1 MKIMS
6 IKKIVEAKIE
16 DKATTEDLFAVV
28 NRIANISND
37 LNNATSNIRELKSK
51 LDKALNTADSTFKEE
66 VQNLN
71 ITIENFKKNTISS
84 SKEIYKHLI
93 NICFF
98 IVLISILGAFYKFLG
113 AEAID
118 YIYIFVIGFLGAGA
132 GIILSIYSI
141 IKL

>member
-6 IKKIVEAKIE
+6 IKKVVETNKE

-28 NRIANISND
+28 NRIANISSD

-71 ITIENFKKNTISS
+71 ITIENFKKSTISS
-84 SKEIYKHLI
+84 SKEFYKYLI

-98 IVLISILGAFYKFLG
+98 IVLITILWLFYKVLG
-113 AEAID
+113 VKGVD
-118 YIYIFVIGFLGAGA
+118 YIYIFVIGFLNAGA
-132 GIILSIYSI
+132 GIILSLYSI
-141 IKL
+141 KKL

>member
-1 MKIMS
+1 MS

-28 NRIANISND
+28 NRIANISGD
-37 LNNATSNIRELKSK
+37 LNNATSNIKELKTK

-66 VQNLN
+66 VQDLIN
-71 ITIENFKKNTISS
+71 TIENFKKNTISS
-84 SKEIYKHLI
+84 SKEFYKYLI

-98 IVLISILGAFYKFLG
+98 IVLISILWVFYIGLG
-113 AEAID
+113 DKAVD

-141 IKL
+141 FKL

>member
-6 IKKIVEAKIE
+6 IKKVVETNKE

-98 IVLISILGAFYKFLG
+98 IVLISILWVFYKFLG

-132 GIILSIYSI
+132 GIILSLYSI
-141 IKL
+141 KKL

>member
-1 MKIMS
+1 MS
-6 IKKIVEAKIE
+6 IKKVVEAKIE

-66 VQNLN
+66 VQNLTL
-71 ITIENFKKNTISS
+71 TIENFKKNTISS

-113 AEAID
+113 VEAID

>member
-1 MKIMS
+1 MS

-28 NRIANISND
+28 NRIANISGD
-37 LNNATSNIRELKSK
+37 LNNATSNIRELKTK

-66 VQNLN
+66 VQDLIN
-71 ITIENFKKNTISS
+71 TIENFKKNTISS
-84 SKEIYKHLI
+84 SKEFYKYLI

-98 IVLISILGAFYKFLG
+98 IVLISILWVFYIGLG
-113 AEAID
+113 VKAVD
-118 YIYIFVIGFLGAGA
+118 YIYIFVIGFLGAVA
-132 GIILSIYSI
+132 GIIISIYSI

>member
-1 MKIMS
+1 MS

-28 NRIANISND
+28 NRIANISGD
-37 LNNATSNIRELKSK
+37 LNNATSNIKELKTK

-66 VQNLN
+66 VQDLIN
-71 ITIENFKKNTISS
+71 TIENFKKNTISS
-84 SKEIYKHLI
+84 SKEFYKYLI

-98 IVLISILGAFYKFLG
+98 IVLITILWVFYIGLG
-113 AEAID
+113 VKAVD
-118 YIYIFVIGFLGAGA
+118 YIYIFVIGFLGAGT

>member
-6 IKKIVEAKIE
+6 IKKVVETNKE

-37 LNNATSNIRELKSK
+37 LNNATSNIRELKTK
-51 LDKALNTADSTFKEE
+51 LDTALDKGNNTIKEE
-66 VQNLN
+66 VQDLVN
-71 ITIENFKKNTISS
+71 TIESFKKNTIAS
-84 SKEIYKHLI
+84 SKEVIKVLI
-93 NICFF
+93 NISLF
-98 IVLISILGAFYKFLG
+98 ITLLSLLIVFYKVLG
-113 AEAID
+113 VKAVD
-118 YIYIFVIGFLGAGA
+118 YIYFFIMGFLGSGA

>member
-6 IKKIVEAKIE
+6 IKKVVEAKIE

-37 LNNATSNIRELKSK
+37 LNNATSNIRELKTK
-51 LDKALNTADSTFKEE
+51 LDTALDKGNNTIKEE
-66 VQNLN
+66 VQDLVN
-71 ITIENFKKNTISS
+71 TIESFKKNTISS

>member
-1 MKIMS
+1 MS
-6 IKKIVEAKIE
+6 IKKVVEAKIE

-28 NRIANISND
+28 NRIANISGD
-37 LNNATSNIRELKSK
+37 LNNATSNIKELKTK

-84 SKEIYKHLI
+84 NREFYKYLI

-98 IVLISILGAFYKFLG
+98 IVLISILWVFYIGLG
-113 AEAID
+113 DKAVD
-118 YIYIFVIGFLGAGA
+118 YIYIFVIGFLSAGA
-132 GIILSIYSI
+132 GIILSLYSI
-141 IKL
+141 HKL

>member
-6 IKKIVEAKIE
+6 IKKVVETNKE

-28 NRIANISND
+28 NRIANISSD

-71 ITIENFKKNTISS
+71 ITIENFKKSTISS
-84 SKEIYKHLI
+84 SKEFYKYLI

-98 IVLISILGAFYKFLG
+98 IVLITILWLFYKVLG
-113 AEAID
+113 VKVVD
-118 YIYIFVIGFLGAGA
+118 YIYIFIMGFLGAGA
-132 GIILSIYSI
+132 GIILNLYSIY
-141 IKL
+141 KL

>member
-6 IKKIVEAKIE
+6 IKKVVETNKE

-37 LNNATSNIRELKSK
+37 LNNATSSIRELKTK
-51 LDKALNTADSTFKEE
+51 LDKALNTADNNIKEE
-66 VQNLN
+66 VQDLVN
-71 ITIENFKKNTISS
+71 TIDNFKKNTISS
-84 SKEIYKHLI
+84 NKEIYKHLI

-98 IVLISILGAFYKFLG
+98 IVLISILGAFYKFLEV
-113 AEAID
+113 EAIN

-132 GIILSIYSI
+132 GIILSLYSI

>member
-1 MKIMS
+1 MS

-28 NRIANISND
+28 NRIANISGD
-37 LNNATSNIRELKSK
+37 LNNATSNIRELKTK

-66 VQNLN
+66 VQDLIN
-71 ITIENFKKNTISS
+71 IIENFKKNTISS
-84 SKEIYKHLI
+84 SKEFYKYLI

-98 IVLISILGAFYKFLG
+98 IVLISILWVFYIGLG
-113 AEAID
+113 DKAVD
-118 YIYIFVIGFLGAGA
+118 YIYIFVIGFLGAVA
-132 GIILSIYSI
+132 GIIISIYSI

>member
-1 MKIMS
+1 MS
-6 IKKIVEAKIE
+6 IKKVVETNKE

-37 LNNATSNIRELKSK
+37 LNNATNNIRELKTK
-51 LDKALNTADSTFKEE
+51 LDTALDKGNNTIKEE
-66 VQNLN
+66 VQDLVN
-71 ITIENFKKNTISS
+71 TIESFKKNTISS